1 MQHSL
6 TNNTIYEIYSLCWE
20 KSIVKWLIFHVLL
33 LLEFWSM
40 ILAKIYLVDYDM
52 TCEVDDLHVEKNIV
66 NAS

>member
-1 MQHSL
+1 
-6 TNNTIYEIYSLCWE
+6 
-20 KSIVKWLIFHVLL
+20 
-33 LLEFWSM
+33 M